1 MDNEDKKV
9 EQTNGWGGRREGAGA
24 PLGNKNSSKSNRL
37 YADTIKRLN
46 IQSEGKIAHDI
57 AMALI
62 NKAKDGDISAIKEFG
77 DRVDGKAVSTT
88 ELSGVDGADLPI
100 GITVEYVKPKD

>member
-1 MDNEDKKV
+1 MED
-9 EQTNGWGGRREGAGA
+9 ETIENNTGRGGKREGAGA
-24 PLGNKNSSKSNRL
+24 PEGNTNSNKSNRL
-37 YADTIKRLN
+37 YADTIKRIV
-46 IQSEGKIAHDI
+46 IQSEGEIAREI

-88 ELSGVDGADLPI
+88 ELSGVDGSDLPI
-100 GITVEYVKPKD
+100 SIGINFVKPTDS